1 MAIFKYKA
9 RTSSGRLRQG
19 VSVGLNES
27 DVLSRLRQSDLE
39 PLSVVD
45 TTDSVDARFRRF
57 IAPIKTK
64 ELVIFTRQLAVMITA
79 NVTVVEAL
87 RILVDQTKNIT
98 LQNMIAEVAFEV
110 DGGLPL
116 SEAFAKRPKIFS
128 NFFVNII
135 KSGETSGKLD
145 EVLTYLADDMEQSYD
160 MASKIKGAMIYPAF
174 IIVGLLAV
182 GIILMV
188 YVIPNLTE
196 ILAEADA
203 ELPMATKAIIAT
215 SHFLQKYL
223 WLVGLGVIILIIF
236 ISYAMKTKAGRWIID
251 KAKLNLP
258 IFGELFQYI
267 YVMRFTRS
275 LSTLVK
281 GGVTI
286 TRSLEIVSDV
296 VGNEVYKKIIDDTI
310 KSVQDGNPIAT
321 VITKSKDIPKM
332 VSQMLSVGEHTGKLG
347 LVLDKVT
354 EFYERESDNMLSNL
368 SKLME
373 PIIMVVM
380 GAGVGIMVAAVIMP
394 MYNLAGQF

>member
-1 MAIFKYKA
+1 
-9 RTSSGRLRQG
+9 
-19 VSVGLNES
+19 
-27 DVLSRLRQSDLE
+27 
-39 PLSVVD
+39 
-45 TTDSVDARFRRF
+45 
-57 IAPIKTK
+57 
-64 ELVIFTRQLAVMITA
+64 
-79 NVTVVEAL
+79 
-87 RILVDQTKNIT
+87 
-98 LQNMIAEVAFEV
+98 
-110 DGGLPL
+110 
-116 SEAFAKRPKIFS
+116 
-128 NFFVNII
+128 
-135 KSGETSGKLD
+135 
-145 EVLTYLADDMEQSYD
+145 